1 MLSCH
6 PRHSGRCPGIVTA
19 DPSQEPRFR
28 FFLNVTLNGM
38 FSRYIWLLYIELVLD
53 NLDKL
58 ILLVVLVF
66 FIGFLNSFLK
76 MQDVF
81 YKER

>member
-1 MLSCH
+1 MEGALALLLLTRRRS
-6 PRHSGRCPGIVTA
+6 RVSG
-19 DPSQEPRFR
+19 
-28 FFLNVTLNGM
+28 FFKINVTLNGM

-66 FIGFLNSFLK
+66 LLDS
-76 MQDVF
+76 
-81 YKER
+81 